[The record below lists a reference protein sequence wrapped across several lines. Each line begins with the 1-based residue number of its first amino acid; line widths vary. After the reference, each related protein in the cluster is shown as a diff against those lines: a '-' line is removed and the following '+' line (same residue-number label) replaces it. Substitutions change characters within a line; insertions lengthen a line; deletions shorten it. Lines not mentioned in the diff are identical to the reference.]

1 MFVFTTA
8 EKDMEE
14 EARGGEEEE
23 RGEDSDSVL
32 VVGEVL
38 TAQVMPDC
46 TPPSS
51 TSQTLVER
59 LRLFNQG
66 RQENRYILGH
76 SMIL

>member
-1 MFVFTTA
+1 MV
-8 EKDMEE
+8 
-14 EARGGEEEE
+14 REEEE